1 MLSFLTFNE
10 KRKQT
15 GVMKCLSFYVQS
27 FKTSNAWQFFNDIL
41 TAEVLMTM
49 LLAVTEQE
57 NFPSLQ
63 SNQVNNWRPNFLKEI
78 NQSLLLS

>member
-1 MLSFLTFNE
+1 
-10 KRKQT
+10 
-15 GVMKCLSFYVQS
+15 
-27 FKTSNAWQFFNDIL
+27 
-41 TAEVLMTM
+41 MTM